1 MACWNVI
8 DETTLTG
15 AEASITF
22 TSISSSYDHLYLT
35 VSARDDKVAY
45 YNNLEFRFNG
55 DSTPYS
61 NTYLNASTATVTSSN
76 EDSSA
81 VGDVISMM
89 ASDSALADTFST
101 TTMWIPNYAN
111 ESNFKQ
117 CLIKSVV
124 PNDSGGSNDEWYLRL
139 TAGLFASLD
148 AIDQIRVKPY
158 SSPQFQQY
166 TSIVLYGINGA

>member
-15 AEASITF
+15 AAASISF

-35 VSARDDKVAY
+35 VSARDTKSAY
-45 YNNLEFRFNG
+45 YNYLEFRFNG

-61 NTYLNASTATVTSSN
+61 NTYLNASTATVTSTR
-76 EDSSA
+76 DTSSGT
-81 VGDVISMM
+81 GDVIGMM

-101 TTMWIPNYAN
+101 TTMWIPHYAN
-111 ESNFKQ
+111 TSNFKQ
-117 CLIKSVV
+117 CLIQSVV
-124 PNDSGGSNDEWYLRL
+124 PNDSNTNNEWYLRL
-139 TAGLFASLD
+139 TAGLFARQD

-158 SSPQFQQY
+158 SSPQFQEY

>member
-15 AEASITF
+15 AAASISF

-35 VSARDDKVAY
+35 VSARDTKSAY
-45 YNNLEFRFNG
+45 YNYLEFRFNG

-61 NTYLNASTATVTSSN
+61 NTYLNASTATVTSTR
-76 EDSSA
+76 DTSSGT
-81 VGDVISMM
+81 GDVIGMM
-89 ASDSALADTFST
+89 ASDDALAGTFST
-101 TTMWIPNYAN
+101 TTMWIPNYSN
-111 ESNFKQ
+111 TSNFKQ
-117 CLIKSVV
+117 CLIQSVV
-124 PNDSGGSNDEWYLRL
+124 PNDSNTNNEWYLRL
-139 TAGLFASLD
+139 TAGLFARQD

-158 SSPQFQQY
+158 SSPQFQEY

>member
-15 AEASITF
+15 AAASISF

-35 VSARDDKVAY
+35 VSARDTKSAY
-45 YNNLEFRFNG
+45 YNYLEFRFNG

-61 NTYLNASTATVTSSN
+61 NTYLNASTATVTSTR
-76 EDSSA
+76 DTSSGT
-81 VGDVISMM
+81 GDVIGMM
-89 ASDSALADTFST
+89 ASDDALADTFST
-101 TTMWIPNYAN
+101 TTMWIPHYAN
-111 ESNFKQ
+111 TSNFKQ

-124 PNDSGGSNDEWYLRL
+124 PNDSTTNNEWYLRL
-139 TAGLFASLD
+139 TAGLFARQD

-158 SSPQFQQY
+158 SSPQFQEY

>member
-15 AEASITF
+15 AEASISF

-35 VSARDDKVAY
+35 VSARDTKSAY
-45 YNNLEFRFNG
+45 YNYLEFRFNG

-61 NTYLNASTATVTSSN
+61 NTYLNVHSATVNSYNDTSSGT
-76 EDSSA
+76 
-81 VGDVISMM
+81 GDVIGMM
-89 ASDSALADTFST
+89 ASDDALADTFST
-101 TTMWIPNYAN
+101 TTMWIPHYAN
-111 ESNFKQ
+111 TANSKQ
-117 CLIKSVV
+117 VFIKSVV
-124 PNDSGGSNDEWYLRL
+124 PNSSTTDAEWYLRL
-139 TAGLFASLD
+139 TAGLFARQD

-158 SSPQFQQY
+158 SSPQFQEY

>member
-15 AEASITF
+15 AAASISF

-35 VSARDDKVAY
+35 VSARDTKSAY
-45 YNNLEFRFNG
+45 YNYLEFRFNG

-61 NTYLNASTATVTSSN
+61 NTYLNASTATVTSTR
-76 EDSSA
+76 DTSSGT
-81 VGDVISMM
+81 GDVIGMM
-89 ASDSALADTFST
+89 ASDDALADTFST
-101 TTMWIPNYAN
+101 TTMWIPNYSN
-111 ESNFKQ
+111 TSNFKQ
-117 CLIKSVV
+117 CLIQSVV
-124 PNDSGGSNDEWYLRL
+124 PNDSNTNNEWYLRL
-139 TAGLFASLD
+139 TAGLFARQD

-158 SSPQFQQY
+158 SSPQFQEY